1 VTVPA
6 DPAAYAESWLPEDH
20 ALASAR
26 ARAEEVGVL
35 AVPALTG
42 ALLSFLAASVGQFGT
57 AGARSVAEVGTGTG
71 VSGLWIVRGMHPE
84 GILTSIDVEGEHLR
98 LAKEAFADAGL
109 TGRVRLI
116 AGRALQ
122 VLPRLADGAYDMV
135 HLDAGLVE
143 TPDLLPEALRALR
156 IGGILA
162 VSRALAGGRVV
173 DPAARDS
180 AAVAM
185 REVGQA
191 LRSDERLIPVLLPVG
206 DGLAAAVRLS

>member
-6 DPAAYAESWLPEDH
+6 DPSAYAESWIPEDH
-20 ALASAR
+20 ALAGAR

-35 AVPALTG
+35 PVPPMTG
-42 ALLSFLAASVGQFGT
+42 AVLRFLAAAAGVGS
-57 AGARSVAEVGTGTG
+57 GARAVAEIGTGTG
-71 VSGLWIVRGMHPE
+71 VSGLWILRGMHPE
-84 GILTSIDVEGEHLR
+84 GILTSIDVEAEHLR
-98 LAKEAFADAGL
+98 LAKETFADAGL
-109 TGRVRLI
+109 SARVRLI

-122 VLPRLADGAYDMV
+122 VLPRLADEAYDLV

-143 TPDLLPEALRALR
+143 TPDLLPEALRSLR

-162 VSRALAGGRVV
+162 VSRALAGGRVT

-180 AAVAM
+180 AVVAM

-191 LRSDERLIPVLLPVG
+191 LRADERLVPLLLPVG
-206 DGLAAAVRLS
+206 DGLAAAVRTS